1 MLSTLLKWI
10 RLALPALLL
19 ASVSILSGCL
29 SFGGGELPDEI
40 SAERQ
45 VIVLE
50 ALGQIGR
57 PYRYGGTT
65 PDGFDCSGLT
75 QYVYAQA
82 GVRIPRTTSEQY
94 ESGKHVSLKK
104 AQPGDLLFYRFN
116 SGGRVDH
123 VAVYLGNGEALHA
136 PASRRQVI
144 VAGVDDPTW
153 TKRFVTVVRVIP

>member
-1 MLSTLLKWI
+1 MFST
-10 RLALPALLL
+10 RLQRALCACALLGL
-19 ASVSILSGCL
+19 LLLSGCV
-29 SFGGGELPDEI
+29 SFGDALPDEI
-40 SAERQ
+40 SSERQ

-82 GVRIPRTTSEQY
+82 GVRLPRTTSEQY
-94 ESGKHVSLKK
+94 QAGKHVGINK
-104 AQPGDLLFYRFN
+104 AQPGDLLFYRFGG
-116 SGGRVDH
+116 SGGVNH

-136 PASRRQVI
+136 PANGRKVI
-144 VAGVDDPTW
+144 VAGVDDPSW